1 LSRDKSVIDR
11 RGARRFHRLTPPASF
26 ENSGAA
32 REVDMVYLPKH
43 FTEDD
48 PAILAEIIERNSFAT
63 LISHGKDGLIAS
75 QLPFMYERGAGAHGT
90 LLCHLARPNPQV
102 ADLKEGREVLVV
114 FAGPHA
120 YVSPN
125 WYEKKPAVPTW
136 NYVAVHAYGTPRA
149 VEDSDALIRLVS
161 DLAELHEGGRATPWR
176 LADEPVDYAKGM
188 VRGIIGF
195 AIPITRLQGKFKL
208 SQNRNAADRGRVVA
222 ALRDENY
229 PGAADVAALMASRE
243 SGLTSV
249 K

>member
-1 LSRDKSVIDR
+1 LTD
-11 RGARRFHRLTPPASF
+11 AAPARFHRPQLQLDGA
-26 ENSGAA
+26 NRVAA

-43 FTEDD
+43 FTEAD
-48 PAILAEIIERNSFAT
+48 PAVLAEIIEGNSFAT

-75 QLPFMYERGAGAHGT
+75 QLPFMYERASGPHGM

-149 VEDSDALIRLVS
+149 IEDSAALIRLVS
-161 DLAELHEGGRATPWR
+161 DLAELHEGGRAAPWR
-176 LADEPVDYAKGM
+176 LADEPADYAAGM

-195 AIPITRLQGKFKL
+195 AIPIARLQGKFKL
-208 SQNRNAADRGRVVA
+208 SQNRNAADRGRVIA
-222 ALRDENY
+222 ALRGENHA
-229 PGAADVAALMASRE
+229 GAADIAALMERRE
-243 SGLTSV
+243 TQATPA

>member
-1 LSRDKSVIDR
+1 
-11 RGARRFHRLTPPASF
+11 
-26 ENSGAA
+26 
-32 REVDMVYLPKH
+32 MVYLPKH

-48 PAILAEIIERNSFAT
+48 PSILAEVIERNSFAT
-63 LISHGKDGLIAS
+63 LITQGKDGLTAS
-75 QLPFMYERGAGAHGT
+75 QLPFMYERAAGPHGT

-120 YVSPN
+120 YVSPS

-149 VEDSDALIRLVS
+149 IEESDALIRLVS
-161 DLAELHEGGRATPWR
+161 DLAELHEGGRKAPWR

-195 AIPITRLQGKFKL
+195 AIPIARLQGKFKL
-208 SQNRNAADRGRVVA
+208 SQNRNATDRARVIA
-222 ALRDENY
+222 ALRAENH
-229 PGAADVAALMASRE
+229 PAAADVAALMASRE
-243 SGLTSV
+243 TEAAPA